1 MRIHSLRSQII
12 VGVAIVIATFVAVQ
26 MTIRAF
32 VIYPQ
37 LKSLSE
43 KHDKYELLR
52 VASEI
57 HQEIRALENLVY
69 DNAVWDESYRA
80 IETKDV
86 AWIEKTYFS
95 AASYSTLGINGWFFF
110 DKQKHL
116 VTGEHF
122 STSHTLNT
130 ISQQIQQS
138 GLLDEIHHTEDSIVH
153 TLFALI
159 DGKPA
164 ALIASHILPSDEQ
177 GEPNGTAVIVQQIN
191 QAFIE
196 KITPNIEGDIQFHP
210 AGSLSKDAIT
220 NSVLFSALIN
230 EKLDLLEFESTL
242 NRLYVRFESSAKA
255 LLFAISIQRPEGL
268 GKQAIMD
275 GSLIGGIV
283 VSVLS
288 LVVYFG
294 FINRK
299 LITPIYDLLRL
310 VQKAQTEQDFSVRSK
325 LEGSNEVYQLGKRL
339 NNLLALIQT
348 QQNAVSEKNRI
359 LQNLSRTDALT
370 GLSNRRYFDEW
381 MTSLSSNANTPS
393 IAISL
398 LIIDIDYFKLFNDHY
413 GHAKGDEAL
422 ILVSTAIKQSLHES
436 TDHAFR
442 YGGEEFVVVLQDTNS
457 AGAVKVAENI
467 REHIENKHYEHAT
480 SPMSDYITIS
490 IGVATKPIDML
501 LDVKAI
507 FEHADKALYTAK
519 ADGRNRVAF
528 QSDSKIT

>member
-12 VGVAIVIATFVAVQ
+12 VGVAIVIAMFVAVQ

-80 IETKDV
+80 LETKDV
-86 AWIEKTYFS
+86 AWFEKTYFS
-95 AASYSTLGINGWFFF
+95 AASYSTLGIHGWFFF
-110 DKQKHL
+110 DSNKNL
-116 VTGEHF
+116 VAGEHF
-122 STSHTLNT
+122 SATYPLDD
-130 ISQQIQQS
+130 ISRQIVQS

-153 TLFALI
+153 TLFELI

-177 GEPNGTAVIVQQIN
+177 GESNGTAIIVQQIN
-191 QAFIE
+191 QAFID
-196 KITPNIEGDIQFHP
+196 KITPNIEGDIQFHSTD
-210 AGSLSKDAIT
+210 SLSQDAIT
-220 NSVLFSALIN
+220 NSILFGALIN
-230 EKLDLLEFESTL
+230 KKLDLLEFESSL
-242 NRLYVRFESSAKA
+242 NRLYVRFESPTKTS
-255 LLFAISIQRPEGL
+255 LFAISIQRPKGPD
-268 GKQAIMD
+268 KHIIMD

-288 LVVYFG
+288 LIVYYG

-299 LITPIYDLLRL
+299 LITPVYDLLQL
-310 VQKAQTEQDFSVRSK
+310 VQRAQTEQDFSVRSE

-339 NNLLALIQT
+339 NNLLALIQA
-348 QQNAVSEKNRI
+348 QQSAVSEKNKI

-381 MTSLSSNANTPS
+381 MASLSSNANTPS
-393 IAISL
+393 IAVSL

-422 ILVSTAIKQSLHES
+422 TLVATAIKQSLHES

-442 YGGEEFVVVLQDTNS
+442 YGGEEFVVVLQDTDS
-457 AGAVKVAENI
+457 EEAVKVAENI
-467 REHIENKHYEHAT
+467 RQHIENKHCEHNT
-480 SPMSDYITIS
+480 SPLSDYITIS
-490 IGVATKPIDML
+490 IGVATKQVNML
-501 LDVKAI
+501 LDVQNI
-507 FEHADKALYTAK
+507 FKLADQALYTAK
-519 ADGRNRVAF
+519 ARGRNRVAF
-528 QSDSKIT
+528 QSDSETI